1 MKFASGARGKAA
13 ASWRSDVVDGW
24 DSPNYGASSRNTH
37 NGTRRTRGTGPMD
50 SEHSGNSRRAWDKS
64 SVPIRLGEG
73 PSARSVW
80 QASKD
85 EATLEAIRVAGED
98 CGVTSR
104 TRRVSIPEAEAIMD
118 EDDDFRGGQERDPVW
133 TSWSNAMHA
142 LRVGDTDS
150 AFAEVLSTGDELLLV
165 KLMDK
170 TGPVLDQLSSDI
182 GNEVLH
188 SIAQFL
194 LDHTLFDICLSWIQQ
209 VTTFFVFFLSEINL
223 FTLNLFELARS

>member
-1 MKFASGARGKAA
+1 MLHPFEQRYLLTPKSVSGARGKAA
-13 ASWRSDVVDGW
+13 ASWRSVVDGW
-24 DSPNYGASSRNTH
+24 DSPNYGAYPRNTQ
-37 NGTRRTRGTGPMD
+37 TSIRRTRGTGPT
-50 SEHSGNSRRAWDKS
+50 EHSGNSRRAWDKS

-98 CGVTSR
+98 CGTSR
-104 TRRVSIPEAEAIMD
+104 NRRVSIPEAEAVMD
-118 EDDDFRGGQERDPVW
+118 EDDDDHGGQEREPVW
-133 TSWSNAMHA
+133 TCWSNAMHA

-150 AFAEVLSTGDELLLV
+150 AFAEVLSTGDDHLFV

-182 GNEVLH
+182 GNEAIH
-188 SIAQFL
+188 SIVQFL

-209 VTTFFVFFLSEINL
+209 VIRFFFFFLSEIRVS
-223 FTLNLFELARS
+223 T

>member
-1 MKFASGARGKAA
+1 MKLASGARGKAA
-13 ASWRSDVVDGW
+13 ALWRSDVVDGW
-24 DSPNYGASSRNTH
+24 DSPNYGASSINTQVS
-37 NGTRRTRGTGPMD
+37 TRRTRGTP
-50 SEHSGNSRRAWDKS
+50 EHSGNSRRAWDKS

-104 TRRVSIPEAEAIMD
+104 TRRVSIPQSEAIMD
-118 EDDDFRGGQERDPVW
+118 EDDGFSGGQERDPVW
-133 TSWSNAMHA
+133 TCWSNAMHA
-142 LRVGDTDS
+142 VRVGDTDS

-182 GNEVLH
+182 VNEVLH
-188 SIAQFL
+188 SIAQLL

-209 VTTFFVFFLSEINL
+209 VNNI
-223 FTLNLFELARS
+223 LNLLFPFRN

>member
-1 MKFASGARGKAA
+1 M
-13 ASWRSDVVDGW
+13 
-24 DSPNYGASSRNTH
+24 RNTQTSTRKTH
-37 NGTRRTRGTGPMD
+37 GTSPLD

-98 CGVTSR
+98 CGTSR
-104 TRRVSIPEAEAIMD
+104 NRRVSIPQAEAIMD
-118 EDDDFRGGQERDPVW
+118 EDDDDRGGQERDPVW
-133 TSWSNAMHA
+133 TCWSNAMHA

-150 AFAEVLSTGDELLLV
+150 AFAEVLSTGDDHLLV

-182 GNEVLH
+182 GNEAIN

-209 VTTFFVFFLSEINL
+209 VTRFLLSFFPRFMF
-223 FTLNLFELARS
+223 